1 MRHMAL
7 HDPDSSVQEKALAL
21 KYGRQK
27 KIQIIDGHQGHTPS
41 HNCYFL
47 DPDPQDFCVYHFLS
61 LD

>member
-27 KIQIIDGHQGHTPS
+27 KIQIIDGHQGHTRILS
-41 HNCYFL
+41 GIFWVFL
-47 DPDPQDFCVYHFLS
+47 QDLT
-61 LD
+61 

>member
-27 KIQIIDGHQGHTPS
+27 KIQIIDGHQGHTHTRHRSPV
-41 HNCYFL
+41 FL
-47 DPDPQDFCVYHFLS
+47 TVIFHS
-61 LD
+61 